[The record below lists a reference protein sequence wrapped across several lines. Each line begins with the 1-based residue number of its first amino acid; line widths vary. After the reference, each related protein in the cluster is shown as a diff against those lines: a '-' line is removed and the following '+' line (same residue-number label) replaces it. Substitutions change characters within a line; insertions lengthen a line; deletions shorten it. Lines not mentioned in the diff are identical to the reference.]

1 VSRRTERG
9 SDQLE
14 RLARPLRRGAEDK
27 LRLDSEPDEVPCDPL
42 YIPEASWRQRP
53 LIVGQGWVGPA
64 RLGMPQQ
71 VQGVHRRLVLP
82 LQSDRRAEPIATI
95 VGSDS
100 GDLTSTAAET
110 LRLPYLYM
118 ADFVGFSRL

>member
-1 VSRRTERG
+1 
-9 SDQLE
+9 
-14 RLARPLRRGAEDK
+14 
-27 LRLDSEPDEVPCDPL
+27 
-42 YIPEASWRQRP
+42 
-53 LIVGQGWVGPA
+53 
-64 RLGMPQQ
+64 MPQQ

-118 ADFVGFSRL
+118 ADLCRLLTAMLTRAIR